1 MRTLSYG
8 MSFFVKR
15 MEDFQ
20 LNPCRYFGLKFTD
33 LKKFRNENTK
43 SFGMKLAKALD
54 CFMF

>member
-20 LNPCRYFGLKFTD
+20 LNPCRYFWI
-33 LKKFRNENTK
+33 EIH
-43 SFGMKLAKALD
+43 
-54 CFMF
+54 